1 MLAMLA
7 ITALFLS
14 GKQLQAMEN
23 LADGVDRL
31 AVDPLV
37 LSGGNSSSC
46 VPLGERQGAIKK
58 IRNDI
63 IRNIPITMKD
73 CGKGMWHQI
82 ASLDM
87 TDPQQQCPT
96 GWSEY
101 KNGSVR
107 ACGRPISSLLNC
119 ANISYTTGRQYSK
132 VCGRVIGYQI
142 GTPHGIFIAKVI
154 DENYV
159 DGMSITYGKNP
170 RQHIWTNIAG
180 LTENSTLTRRRNCH
194 CSDFLGRKPPPFVGN
209 NYYCESANPSDILN
223 PGFLYSSDKLWDGQ
237 QCSKEGTCCT
247 TKSPPWFSVE
257 LPNPTSD
264 DIEVRICGDDNPDN
278 EDFPIEILD
287 IYIQ

>member
-1 MLAMLA
+1 MTKLLA
-7 ITALFLS
+7 IIILLS
-14 GKQLQAMEN
+14 CNEQLQTMDSQIINPMVIKGGSTNSCA
-23 LADGVDRL
+23 
-31 AVDPLV
+31 PL
-37 LSGGNSSSC
+37 
-46 VPLGERQGAIKK
+46 EARQATIEM
-58 IRNDI
+58 IRNNVKK
-63 IRNIPITMKD
+63 RLLSVTVTE
-73 CGKGMWHQI
+73 CGDGMWYSI
-82 ASLDM
+82 ASTDM

-96 GWSEY
+96 GWREY

-119 ANISYTTGRQYSK
+119 ANISYTTGHQYSK

-142 GTPHGIFIAKVI
+142 GTPHGVFITREI

-159 DGMSITYGKNP
+159 DGVSITYGKNP

-194 CSDFLGRKPPPFVGN
+194 CSDFLGRQPPPFVGN

-247 TKSPPWFSVE
+247 AKSPPWFSVE

-264 DIEVRICGDDNPDN
+264 DIEVRICGDYDPDD